1 MDFMSIGERITDL
14 RKQKELSQGQLAAL
28 MGVSRQAIS
37 KWENDQTSPDT
48 LNLIRLAEVLG
59 SHIEYLA
66 TGEIP
71 EKPAVPEPVVM
82 TVVKEVIKEV
92 ERPVEIEK
100 TVVKTVV
107 KEVPVEKI
115 IEKTVEVETV
125 VEKPIIRRRIRI
137 KYRNNP
143 LHMLLLG
150 GGCLLIGF
158 LLGLLL

>member
-1 MDFMSIGERITDL
+1 MSIGERITAL
-14 RKQKELSQGQLAAL
+14 RKDNDLSQGQLAAL

-48 LNLIRLAEVLG
+48 LNLIKLAEVLNT
-59 SHIEYLA
+59 HIEFLA
-66 TGEIP
+66 TGEQS
-71 EKPAVPEPVVM
+71 EKAAEPEPVVM

-92 ERPVEIEK
+92 EKPVEVEK

-115 IEKTVEVETV
+115 VEKTVEVETV

-143 LHMLLLG
+143 VHMLILG
-150 GGCLLIGF
+150 GGCFLIGMI
-158 LLGLLL
+158 LGLLL